1 MSVLVDSDAWRMRR
15 RDPLLGVT
23 AISERTWTDPDD
35 EVGEVSAVVLEKIR
49 TLLLVVREQAG

>member
-1 MSVLVDSDAWRMRR
+1 MTVLVDSDAWRMRR

-23 AISERTWTDPDD
+23 AISERTWTDPDE
-35 EVGEVSAVVLEKIR
+35 EVEVSAVVLEKIR